1 MNLRI
6 APLVQI
12 LQVNEWLVRKSG
24 EDLSATDFTRR
35 IDDGRGNPRGNS
47 YAWIFGHIVDARYL
61 LAHIIGLEGESPYA
75 ELFAR
80 GTPHPDAA
88 VLPPQAE
95 IEQHWEQVSTQLIDR
110 LGELTDTDLDAD
122 SGRDFP
128 NRDRTVIGG
137 LSFLCLH
144 ESYHVGQLGYLR
156 VLLGH
161 PPVVR

>member
-12 LQVNEWLVRKSG
+12 LQVNEWLVRKNG
-24 EDLSATDFTRR
+24 EDLSAADFTRR
-35 IDDGRGNPRGNS
+35 FDTSRGNS
-47 YAWIFGHIVDARYL
+47 YAWILGHIVDARYL
-61 LAHIIGLEGESPYA
+61 LARIIGLEVESPYT

-80 GTPHPDAA
+80 GAPHPAA
-88 VLPPQAE
+88 EVLPPRAE
-95 IEQHWEQVSTQLIDR
+95 IEQHWERVSTQLIDR

-128 NRDRTVIGG
+128 NGDRTVLGG